1 MKSQFRHT
9 ILLGLMLVTAFVSLV
24 PTSVFAAGASAYL
37 TPASGTAQIGSSF
50 TISVDGQLGAYWWGG
65 GPSSANGTITFPA
78 NLLKVTAYDDNTNA
92 TFPYSHTT
100 VDNSGGALTFSQSTA
115 AWTYTNANSNAHL
128 LTITFQALASGTANV
143 QFSSMSY
150 STGSAAT
157 TGGTYTIPAPPS
169 PSPSPTPTPK
179 PSTTPTATPKPKPSS
194 TPSPTPTP
202 SVEETPAPTSNSDGG
217 LKISDV
223 KVTADRTTNA
233 LAWSL
238 NNAETTQTVSY
249 GTAKDK
255 LGDAGSVTKLD
266 DGTYKLTLND
276 LRPGT
281 LYYYLIKAMT
291 ADGLQGATYGG
302 TFTTRGY
309 PVALTIQQGGLL
321 LPGAKVTIGGRSF
334 VADKDARIMTELPD
348 GTITAAIVASDS
360 SKSQSVNFVVKKV
373 TVPTSGNPETQ
384 AFTLNIPA
392 ETTASHA
399 TTSLLPAIIGGAVAS
414 LALIGG
420 GVGFLLIRKRRMETE
435 QPLDVDTGQ
444 LAQTYGDR
452 ITRPLSNTPEPNL
465 EADYANPLAQS
476 TFSNT
481 PADDQQPTA
490 AMPEQEVVAVPPVQ
504 APLPQPQQPEAAFD
518 PASLPL
524 PTPAE
529 NSPEAAPVAADA
541 SPPVDSELLG
551 QEINQVEASEQP
563 ASDEP
568 SAVYDEATGELA
580 IIHHHQ
586 DPAPALVAPP
596 PPTTSPQSLTPPQQG
611 LPA

>member
-24 PTSVFAAGASAYL
+24 PTSVFAASASAYL

-65 GPSSANGTITFPA
+65 GPSSADGTITFPA
-78 NLLKVTAYDDNTNA
+78 NLLKVTSYDDTTNA

-100 VDNSGGALTFSQSTA
+100 VDNSGGSITFSQSTA
-115 AWTYTNANSNAHL
+115 AWTYTNANASAHL

-157 TGGTYTIPAPPS
+157 TGGVYTIPAPPS
-169 PSPSPTPTPK
+169 PTPTPTPTPK
-179 PSTTPTATPKPKPSS
+179 PSTTPTATPKPKVSP

-233 LAWSL
+233 LAWSV
-238 NNAETTQTVSY
+238 NNAETTQTVTY

-255 LGDAGSVTKLD
+255 LSDAGSVTKLD
-266 DGTYKLTLND
+266 DGTYKLTLNN

-291 ADGLQGATYGG
+291 ADGLQGATYSG

-334 VADKDARIMTELPD
+334 VADKDARIVTELPD
-348 GTITAAIVASDS
+348 GAITAEVIASDN

-373 TVPTSGNPETQ
+373 TVPVSGNPETQ

-392 ETTASHA
+392 EATVSHS
-399 TTSLLPAIIGGAVAS
+399 TTSLVPAIVGGSIAS

-420 GVGFLLIRKRRMETE
+420 GIGFLLLRKRRMETG
-435 QPLDVDTGQ
+435 QLLDVDTGQ
-444 LAQTYGDR
+444 LAETYGDR
-452 ITRPLSNTPEPNL
+452 ITRPLGNTPEPNL

-476 TFSNT
+476 TFTDT
-481 PADDQQPTA
+481 PMEDQP
-490 AMPEQEVVAVPPVQ
+490 MPEAVPAQQAAPQVQ
-504 APLPQPQQPEAAFD
+504 APLPQPQPEVAAFD
-518 PASLPL
+518 PTSLPL
-524 PTPAE
+524 PAPTE
-529 NSPEAAPVAADA
+529 DSPQAAPVVADT
-541 SPPVDSELLG
+541 SPPVDNELLG

-563 ASDEP
+563 TSDEP

-586 DPAPALVAPP
+586 GPAPAVSSPPAPRPQP
-596 PPTTSPQSLTPPQQG
+596 PIPPQQG